1 MVAVY
6 RGVHRRAR
14 PNDDGHLVS
23 SNGLVALLPMAQV
36 LIHGQV
42 PDVMAYPGRQ
52 AGALEVPTPSISQ
65 DEVQLELSGSAY
77 RTPWVNRF

>member
-23 SNGLVALLPMAQV
+23 SNGLVALLPMEQV
-36 LIHGQV
+36 LTHGQV
-42 PDVMAYPGRQ
+42 PEVMAYPGRQ
-52 AGALEVPTPSISQ
+52 AGVLEVPTPPIP
-65 DEVQLELSGSAY
+65 EGEGQLELFGSAY